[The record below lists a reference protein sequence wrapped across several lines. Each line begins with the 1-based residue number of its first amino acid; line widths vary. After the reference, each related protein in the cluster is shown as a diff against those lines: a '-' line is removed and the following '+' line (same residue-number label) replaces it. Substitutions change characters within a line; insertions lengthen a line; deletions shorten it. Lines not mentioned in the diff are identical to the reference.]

1 MQSRDSL
8 VRIYGEPWADIIAL
22 KERIPKLDFEISQG
36 HVHCRSSKKV
46 DDSTF
51 KVFGRCPSLIEVVAN
66 GTSVTDQGLAA
77 ISSLPK
83 LAGLHLGYT
92 EVSDKGLSHLL
103 GLPLQV
109 LDLCGTRVTDAG
121 LLSLVEIRTLEEL
134 WIIDCNCSE
143 QAMREFQAELGE
155 CNLVASARTQ

>member
-1 MQSRDSL
+1 MPSRESL

-22 KERIPKLDFEISQG
+22 KEEIPELDFAVTKG

-51 KVFGRCPSLIEVVAN
+51 KVFGRCPGLIDVVAN

-92 EVSDKGLSHLL
+92 EVSDKGLNHLL
-103 GLPLQV
+103 GLPLQL
-109 LDLCGTRVTDAG
+109 LDLCGTRVSDAG
-121 LLSLVEIRTLEEL
+121 LLSLMEIRTLEEL
-134 WIIDCNCSE
+134 WVIDCNCSE
-143 QAMREFQAELGE
+143 QAMREFQAGLGE
-155 CNLVASARTQ
+155 CNLISTARAH